1 LVKSKEDMMRDF
13 ILDRSEALFTAS
25 GYKNTSMDKI
35 AEKCEISK
43 PTLYNYFKSKNSL
56 FMGIF
61 SRFQNDIREK
71 IRELIGQSKDKYQTI
86 EEIIN
91 LSLTMMQE
99 KQDFLKMMILEHH
112 LVVQECENIEEHMQL
127 GLQMR
132 EEVSLSLGEFMKE
145 IVRPELIEEFGVLMV
160 GTTLSNLL
168 EGTVWDSVQSNL
180 THHDKQKKLIMNLL
194 RKGILV

>member
-35 AEKCEISK
+35 AETCEISK

-61 SRFQNDIREK
+61 ARFQNDIREK
-71 IRELIGQSKDKYQTI
+71 IRELMGQSKDKYQAI
-86 EEIIN
+86 DEIID

-99 KQDFLKMMILEHH
+99 KQEFLKMLILEHH

-132 EEVSLSLGEFMKE
+132 EEVSRSLGEFMKE
-145 IVRPELIEEFGVLMV
+145 IVRPELIEEFGALMV

-168 EGTVWDSVQSNL
+168 EGTVWDSIQSNSP
-180 THHDKQKKLIMNLL
+180 HHEKQKKLIMKLL